1 MLNITILA
9 LGKLKEKYWAE
20 AEKEYLKRLS
30 SYTKIKIIE
39 LPEEAFTEKD
49 NIEMIK
55 KKEANKIQKNIP
67 DNGFVIAL
75 HERGEKMTS
84 PDLAN
89 FLENNST
96 KGENLVFIIGG
107 PRGLHSDILNSTHK
121 QISLS
126 QLTFPHQMVRTILLE
141 QIYRSVTIIQGKSY
155 HY

>member
-30 SYTKIKIIE
+30 PYAKIKIIE

-55 KKEANKIQKNIP
+55 NKEADKIQNNLPKNS
-67 DNGFVIAL
+67 FVIAL
-75 HERGEKMTS
+75 HERGEEITS

-107 PRGLHSDILNSTHK
+107 PRGLHTDILNLADK
-121 QISLS
+121 KISLS

-141 QIYRSVTIIQGKSY
+141 QIYRSVTIMQGKSY

>member
-1 MLNITILA
+1 MLNITILV

-30 SYTKIKIIE
+30 PYAKIKIIE

-49 NIEMIK
+49 NVEIIK
-55 KKEANKIQKNIP
+55 KKEANKIQKNLTQ
-67 DNGFVIAL
+67 NSLVIAL
-75 HERGEKMTS
+75 HERGKEMTS
-84 PDLAN
+84 PDFAN
-89 FLENNST
+89 FLKNNST

-107 PRGLHSDILNSTHK
+107 PRGLHTDILNLADK
-121 QISLS
+121 KISLS

-141 QIYRSVTIIQGKSY
+141 QIYRSITIMQGKSY